1 MGKVLKF
8 LLDGYYL
15 IVSILFFILAGFM
28 GTTNLAIIWYG
39 FSGIFLLLAGVEKIC
54 DKLDTMETFYL
65 EREIIAADQLLKLT
79 KVIAEQNNR
88 TKDEG

>member
-1 MGKVLKF
+1 
-8 LLDGYYL
+8 
-15 IVSILFFILAGFM
+15 
-28 GTTNLAIIWYG
+28 
-39 FSGIFLLLAGVEKIC
+39 LLLAGVEKIC